1 MMSQQ
6 DYPWRSLSASRNTII
21 SDAIKV
27 EGSKHA
33 FYWAKSHEG
42 LPQLI
47 CKLPEAVSLN
57 EVLPNFNGITA
68 QLVEAGGECLLVTQ
82 LTDLTFEQ
90 LFHHLCLNLIEST
103 RSADCATA
111 IVIVIVGRLKRWQKL
126 MGKKSVPGMLT
137 RQEQQGLMGELIFLR
152 DMLFDWTSYRQAVA
166 CWVAPD
172 EHPQDFALPGPTSVE
187 VKCRQTTSPDM
198 VKISSAWQLHQEDGN
213 IVLAVLALG
222 KGNEGSAGHFTLAS
236 LVEDIRKILSASP
249 DASELFEDALF
260 GWGYIDL
267 AEYNVTWW
275 QVASWRAYGVD
286 GSFPKLTV
294 PDLKQGIV
302 DVSYRLSL
310 PDCSQWELDIQNL
323 KSAF

>member
-1 MMSQQ
+1 MPQQ
-6 DYPWRSLSASRNTII
+6 EYPWKSLSASRNTNI

-27 EGSKHA
+27 DGSKHD
-33 FYWAKSHEG
+33 FYWARSHEG

-47 CKLPEAVSLN
+47 CKLPEAVPLD
-57 EVLPNFNGITA
+57 VTLPTFNGIEA
-68 QLVEAGGECLLVTQ
+68 RLVEAGGECLLVMQ
-82 LTDLTFEQ
+82 LTDMTFEQ
-90 LFHHLCLNLIEST
+90 LFYHLCLNLIEST
-103 RSADCATA
+103 RSADSAAA
-111 IVIVIVGRLKRWQKL
+111 IVAVIAGRLKRWQKL
-126 MGKKSVPGMLT
+126 LGKKSVPGMLT
-137 RQEQQGLMGELIFLR
+137 RQEQQGLMGELFFLR
-152 DMLFDWTSYRQAVA
+152 DKLFDWTGYRQAVE

-198 VKISSAWQLHQEDGN
+198 VKISSAWQLHQEDGD

-222 KGNEGSAGHFTLAS
+222 KGKEESAGHFTLAS
-236 LVEDIRKILSASP
+236 LVEDIRQTLASTP

-267 AEYNVTWW
+267 PEYNVTWW
-275 QVASWRAYGVD
+275 QPASWRAYGVD

-294 PDLKQGIV
+294 LDLKQGIV

-310 PDCSQWELDIQNL
+310 PDCSSWEMDILDL